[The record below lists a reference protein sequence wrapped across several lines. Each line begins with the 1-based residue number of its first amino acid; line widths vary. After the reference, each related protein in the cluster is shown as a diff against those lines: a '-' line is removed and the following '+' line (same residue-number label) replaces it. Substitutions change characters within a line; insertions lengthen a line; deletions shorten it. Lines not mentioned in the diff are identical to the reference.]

1 MMIHPGM
8 VLSCLM
14 AFFCRQMKKRADGMA
29 TIEILL
35 IIAVL
40 IALALL
46 FKDTIIGFVS
56 ELLGNISGQG
66 SSFDPSTMVP

>member
-1 MMIHPGM
+1 
-8 VLSCLM
+8 
-14 AFFCRQMKKRADGMA
+14 MKKLTVTGKKAIA
-29 TIEILL
+29 ALL
-35 IIAVL
+35 
-40 IALALL
+40 ALALL